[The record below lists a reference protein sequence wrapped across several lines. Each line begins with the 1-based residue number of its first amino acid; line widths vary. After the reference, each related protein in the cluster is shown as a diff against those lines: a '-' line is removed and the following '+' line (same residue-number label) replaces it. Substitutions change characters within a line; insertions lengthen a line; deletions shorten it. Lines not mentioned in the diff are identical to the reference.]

1 MNLAGVVIL
10 FNPDNDVINN
20 IMSYAPFLKNLYVF
34 DNSPSSHEELCKVI
48 KEKTDVLYFWDGE
61 NKGLPVCFNK
71 ALQLA
76 KNMGFNW
83 LLTMDQDSRFNVN
96 GLRDY
101 ISCISKLP
109 PNAYGISPTFR
120 EEVKTKKI
128 PFELLSAIE
137 TCITSRNIINVPI
150 AIECGGF
157 DEKLFIDEVDNEFC
171 YRCNQAGYRLYKYNR
186 VILIH
191 HLGNPIPQKILG
203 FHYTALNESYL
214 RQYYGMRNRLYVASK
229 YPRIKRKYYIIII
242 KWLIKVILAEP
253 DKLRKLQYAYKGL
266 RDYKSHKMG
275 KLQ

>member
-109 PNAYGISPTFR
+109 PQCIWNISNF
-120 EEVKTKKI
+120 
-128 PFELLSAIE
+128 
-137 TCITSRNIINVPI
+137 SRRGKN
-150 AIECGGF
+150 
-157 DEKLFIDEVDNEFC
+157 EKDSF
-171 YRCNQAGYRLYKYNR
+171 
-186 VILIH
+186 
-191 HLGNPIPQKILG
+191 
-203 FHYTALNESYL
+203 
-214 RQYYGMRNRLYVASK
+214 
-229 YPRIKRKYYIIII
+229 
-242 KWLIKVILAEP
+242 
-253 DKLRKLQYAYKGL
+253 
-266 RDYKSHKMG
+266 
-275 KLQ
+275 